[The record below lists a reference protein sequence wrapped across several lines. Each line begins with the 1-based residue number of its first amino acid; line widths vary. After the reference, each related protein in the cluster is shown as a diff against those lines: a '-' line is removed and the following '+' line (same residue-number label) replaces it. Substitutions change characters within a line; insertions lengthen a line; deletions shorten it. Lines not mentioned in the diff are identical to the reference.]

1 MENEVLVSAIMPVYN
16 SEEYLEKTLD
26 SLVNQTLREIEIIC
40 VNDASTDN
48 SLEIINEYK
57 KKDKRIKV
65 INNQINM
72 GAAVS
77 RNTGL
82 ENASGKYVIF
92 LDADDF
98 FYPHMCKQSFE
109 TAENFKSDIVIF
121 GYETYEADS
130 YNENV
135 PFFKIKKFKNKEI
148 TEQSQKVDL
157 LYYVNLAPWNK
168 LVNREML
175 IRNNIKFQDIPNAND
190 VYFSVTAMLSADKI
204 MVLEDVLLKYYLGN
218 KGSLTSDKKRRKNHI
233 VEAYEEV
240 YRFVDKNGYSNKNKA
255 MVVNYVITELLN
267 QIFSKVYDE
276 TVKED
281 VYNSLRNS
289 EELVNAFLKAKKNNM
304 LMSCNITFVDGL
316 KKETPEKNKYYYYS
330 DEIKKILKRAKEENK
345 KVALWGYGNFGKSFL
360 EMLKDKNL
368 KINYII
374 DEDTNKQGQIHGEY
388 IVNSYNNISE
398 EVDIIFVLNP
408 YFLDEIKERATEKE
422 IVDVW
427 KM

>member
-345 KVALWGYGNFGKSFL
+345 KVALWGYVNFWKSFL

-368 KINYII
+368 KINYIL

-398 EVDIIFVLNP
+398 EVDIIFVLNS